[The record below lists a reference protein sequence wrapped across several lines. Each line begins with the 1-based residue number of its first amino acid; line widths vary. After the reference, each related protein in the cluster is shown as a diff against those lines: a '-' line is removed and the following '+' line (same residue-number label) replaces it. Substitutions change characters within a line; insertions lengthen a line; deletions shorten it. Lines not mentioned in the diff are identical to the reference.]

1 MDFSPYDPDSP
12 KEKQKQAARER
23 LARERRRRAHVSMF
37 ALPPFETPSDS
48 ELRRLYR
55 AYRDNP
61 EVRRLILEVQ
71 CARYSILEIS
81 AMAAECHWDLTKERA
96 NLRARCL
103 VGYATACGRNWR
115 ASTRFRRACSA
126 RFFYDAIF
134 GNSVTRSESRICCT
148 RLA

>member
-23 LARERRRRAHVSMF
+23 LARERRRRAHVSM
-37 ALPPFETPSDS
+37 
-48 ELRRLYR
+48 YR